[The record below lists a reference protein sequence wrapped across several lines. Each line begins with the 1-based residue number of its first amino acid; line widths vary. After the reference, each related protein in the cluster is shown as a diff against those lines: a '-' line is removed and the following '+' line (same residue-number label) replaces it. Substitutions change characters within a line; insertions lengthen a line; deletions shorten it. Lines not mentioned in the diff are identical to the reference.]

1 MAWIAHWRQGA
12 HGLPRD
18 PRLILSIESRFGHV
32 VAEVRIAANA
42 QAKPAAGALNELL
55 TINHQKGLTPS

>member
-1 MAWIAHWRQGA
+1 MGWVVHWRQGA
-12 HGLPRD
+12 RAMRLG

-32 VAEVRIAANA
+32 VAVFRIPANA
-42 QAKPAAGALNELL
+42 AAAGAANDLL